1 MKLNIILATAVAASL
16 CACSPSGSSNSSD
29 DQKRADA
36 TETPKEDE
44 SKSDWQLH
52 DDSMFIATIDPWP
65 PKEGAVTLKAEAT
78 MDDGD
83 QKFAGTVAY
92 RIAASEQSSEPWKPM
107 PKVGEDK
114 DGSLHFAVPA
124 TLAKGTVYVQF
135 RVRDK
140 GDKDFTD
147 LTDWK
152 VTVK

>member
-1 MKLNIILATAVAASL
+1 MKPNNILAAVAAALL
-16 CACSPSGSSNSSD
+16 CSCSPSGSSGDRKS
-29 DQKRADA
+29 ADA
-36 TETPKEDE
+36 AQTQKEDE

-52 DDSMFIATIDPWP
+52 DDSNFIATIEPWP
-65 PKEGAVTLKAEAT
+65 PAEGTATLKAEAT

-92 RIAASEQSSEPWKPM
+92 RIAASEQSAAPWLPM
-107 PKVGEDK
+107 PKVREDQ
-114 DGSLHFAVPA
+114 DGSIHFAVPV
-124 TLAKGTVYVQF
+124 TLAKGTAYVQF

>member
-1 MKLNIILATAVAASL
+1 MKLNIILIAAVAATL
-16 CACSPSGSSNSSD
+16 CACSPSGSSSSSG
-29 DQKRADA
+29 DQKRDDTST
-36 TETPKEDE
+36 TEKEDE

-52 DDSMFIATIDPWP
+52 DDSNFIATIDPWP
-65 PKEGAVTLKAEAT
+65 ATEGTVTLKAEAT

-92 RIAASEQSSEPWKPM
+92 RIASAEQNSEPWKAM
-107 PKVGEDK
+107 PRVSEDK
-114 DGSLHFAVPA
+114 DGSIHFAVPV
-124 TLAKGTVYVQF
+124 TLTKGAVYVQF